1 MRYCSIDCE
10 TTGLNRETCQ
20 ILEIGAI
27 IEDCGNPLPFDK
39 LPKRRIVIDRH
50 QVTGEPYAINMN
62 ARIFK
67 MLAQAQD
74 IKDKVERD
82 AFKEANGI
90 VSEDGAVRMLWEF
103 LYLHGFGEKYTVSM
117 DKPENNAGLTYEQA
131 MSMAGGDL
139 SKIELPKLNRRHQ
152 IKVNVAGKNFATFDK
167 VFLEKLPG
175 FTDLIRF
182 RQRILDPVTS
192 YADFLHDEEAP
203 GMDKCF
209 TKLGVGHMVSHD
221 AVDDAWGVIQLLR
234 PLYLTYDTRILAMN
248 LAHLAQNSA

>member
-1 MRYCSIDCE
+1 
-10 TTGLNRETCQ
+10 
-20 ILEIGAI
+20 
-27 IEDCGNPLPFDK
+27 
-39 LPKRRIVIDRH
+39 
-50 QVTGEPYAINMN
+50 
-62 ARIFK
+62 
-67 MLAQAQD
+67 
-74 IKDKVERD
+74 
-82 AFKEANGI
+82 
-90 VSEDGAVRMLWEF
+90 MLWEF